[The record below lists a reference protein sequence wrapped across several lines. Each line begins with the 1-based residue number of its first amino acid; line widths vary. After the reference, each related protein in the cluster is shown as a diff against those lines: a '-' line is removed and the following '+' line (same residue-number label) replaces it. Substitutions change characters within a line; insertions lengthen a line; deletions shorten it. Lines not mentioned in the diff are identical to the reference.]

1 MERRFSSEE
10 LHVLR
15 NLISIRHVIGDILG
29 IPSKEVE
36 GVFRFVCPCCH
47 ESQTAV
53 NPRTNLSRCFLCKK
67 NFNTIEIVMADRQAS
82 FKEAVKTLLPFLAAQ
97 TANARANC
105 AATSEG
111 LRH

>member
-1 MERRFSSEE
+1 MRRFSSEE
-10 LHVLR
+10 LYALR
-15 NLISIRHVIGDILG
+15 NLIPIRFVIDDILG
-29 IPSKEVE
+29 IPNKDVE

-67 NFNTIEIVMADRQAS
+67 NFNTIEIFMADR
-82 FKEAVKTLLPFLAAQ
+82 KEDFVAAVKALQ
-97 TANARANC
+97 TYLSAHTAIPMV
-105 AATSEG
+105 TSPNTSDG

>member
-1 MERRFSSEE
+1 MERRFSGEE
-10 LHVLR
+10 LHALR
-15 NLISIRHVIGDILG
+15 NVLPIRLVIEGTLG

-67 NFNTIEIVMADRQAS
+67 NFNTIEIVMADRQTS
-82 FKEAVKTLLPFLAAQ
+82 FVEAVKALLPSLG
-97 TANARANC
+97 
-105 AATSEG
+105 ATRSSA
-111 LRH
+111 LSRCLKQ